1 MYHRCVSQLIAV
13 VKDYADC
20 LKNKKQI
27 DAILLD
33 LSKAFD
39 KVDLNGLI
47 LKLEHL
53 GIRNSLL
60 GWTKSFLLGRTQRVL
75 VEGKASAP
83 RPVLSGV
90 PQGTVLGP
98 LFFLIYINDLSK
110 GLSKGTKLKLFADD
124 SLLYRTIETPAD
136 SKALQNDLDLL
147 QVWEQKWKMEFHPG
161 KCQFLRITNKHKIFH
176 SDYYIHGIKVKRT
189 ETAQYLGVVID
200 GSLSWK
206 NQYHHVIQKANKI
219 LGLISRNFHHCPLH
233 IKSQCYTTLVRPILE
248 YACSVWDPHH
258 QIDIE
263 LLEKVQKRAARFVT
277 GNYTWEH
284 GNSDLNLKTLGW
296 DTLQERRIRNKL
308 ITLQKARLELI
319 DIPIEHLDFKTR
331 QTRFYDESSYAREFS
346 DIDGHRFSFFP
357 DTTHIWNH
365 LSKEERLSE
374 DIDNF
379 TSYLN
384 TVDLTTLRYDIRVTG
399 GPIR

>member
-1 MYHRCVSQLIAV
+1 
-13 VKDYADC
+13 
-20 LKNKKQI
+20 
-27 DAILLD
+27 
-33 LSKAFD
+33 
-39 KVDLNGLI
+39 
-47 LKLEHL
+47 
-53 GIRNSLL
+53 
-60 GWTKSFLLGRTQRVL
+60 
-75 VEGKASAP
+75 
-83 RPVLSGV
+83 
-90 PQGTVLGP
+90 
-98 LFFLIYINDLSK
+98 
-110 GLSKGTKLKLFADD
+110 
-124 SLLYRTIETPAD
+124 
-136 SKALQNDLDLL
+136 
-147 QVWEQKWKMEFHPG
+147 MEFHPG

-296 DTLQERRIRNKL
+296 DTLQERRIRNQL
-308 ITLQKARLELI
+308 ITLQKARLELT
-319 DIPIEHLDFKTR
+319 LGLR
-331 QTRFYDESSYAREFS
+331 
-346 DIDGHRFSFFP
+346 
-357 DTTHIWNH
+357 
-365 LSKEERLSE
+365 SE
-374 DIDNF
+374 KYN
-379 TSYLN
+379 
-384 TVDLTTLRYDIRVTG
+384 V
-399 GPIR
+399 